1 MMVDVPRTIKTG
13 PFRGHWRSVGLVSI
27 ALVLLALSFRT
38 GIDAGMATGQVDLTF
53 RYRVYGVP
61 IVLSQIYFGRP
72 YDYVGYMALDTPL
85 QYGTPSIDE
94 WVPTLRLARNVD
106 AQGLFFIVADDKG
119 IVDFTRL
126 AFLLYGIRTTSLY
139 YMYFTIL
146 LASWLFYVIAYF
158 FDVRKLALMVFLCLA
173 FYATVPVFLA
183 VAPRI
188 NILDLHTFGIL
199 SLMAFLHL
207 LLAATDPGSTRPAKL
222 AAIAGQVFILVCA
235 YHTRSSILPQVLTIL
250 AAYPLVLWLQA
261 RREHRRSPRLLER
274 ALGPDYRRRLIPAAF
289 VLVSIFVLLPIY
301 QRLMYHPDYFGR
313 RATLSHIIFHNLL
326 IGSQS
331 NPLLRESYGLGSVDL
346 GAAHAVDMH
355 LERTGQSKGRKDW
368 AVRGLNTVTTQ
379 LPFDWAEYEDAARDL
394 YFTMWREQPMQSLLT
409 SVYWHPLDI
418 FRLVRT
424 FSGNDGA
431 RPVADGRLAY
441 NPFRPLYILVVVAA
455 VILSSSARPMPPTN
469 VLIPCSMLASALVV
483 PLVFYPDTFH
493 NLAEAFVAGAAAV
506 FAMVAVAASRLM
518 ARIAEPQHAYK
529 PMGFK

>member
-1 MMVDVPRTIKTG
+1 
-13 PFRGHWRSVGLVSI
+13 
-27 ALVLLALSFRT
+27 
-38 GIDAGMATGQVDLTF
+38 
-53 RYRVYGVP
+53 
-61 IVLSQIYFGRP
+61 
-72 YDYVGYMALDTPL
+72 
-85 QYGTPSIDE
+85 
-94 WVPTLRLARNVD
+94 
-106 AQGLFFIVADDKG
+106 
-119 IVDFTRL
+119 
-126 AFLLYGIRTTSLY
+126 
-139 YMYFTIL
+139 MYFTIL

-158 FDVRKLALMVFLCLA
+158 FDVRKLALMAFLCLG

-183 VAPRI
+183 VDPRI

-199 SLMAFLHL
+199 SLMALLHL
-207 LLAATDPGSTRPAKL
+207 LVAATDPGSTRPAKL